1 MVRLAAKLSICLG
14 FVCWPIFSVSAQD
27 VQEQFEHAYGDG
39 VHHFFSNQF
48 PQAYSAFTQAIDT
61 GYRDPRPYY
70 FRGLVAEMTA
80 RDGKP
85 DFQTAANIEFK
96 GGGSTKLVNAA
107 LERIQGPL
115 RTSLE
120 KVRRET
126 RRQAASADPYNGL
139 IIIDLKTGKTEGEEV
154 DEDGASPKSS
164 SPNSKPL
171 VPPGQEQKN
180 PGRVDL
186 PQ

>member
-1 MVRLAAKLSICLG
+1 MVRLAVQLSICLG
-14 FVCWPIFSVSAQD
+14 LLCCPNLSASAQD
-27 VQEQFEHAYGDG
+27 VQEKFELAYGDG
-39 VHHFFSNQF
+39 VHHFFSNQY
-48 PQAYSAFTQAIDT
+48 PQAYAAFSRAIET
-61 GYRDPRPYY
+61 GYRDPRPFY

-85 DFQTAANIEFK
+85 DFQVAATLEFQ
-96 GGGSTKLVNAA
+96 GGGSTRLVNAA
-107 LERIQGPL
+107 LERIQGPI

-120 KVRRET
+120 TVRREV

-139 IIIDLKTGKTEGEEV
+139 VIIDLKTGKPVGEPG
-154 DEDGASPKSS
+154 DGSAPQSTA
-164 SPNSKPL
+164 PNSKPL
-171 VPPGQEQKN
+171 VPPGQEQTN